1 MLYNDID
8 DAIVRAYKLQLAHHM
23 MSNIYICKSNSN
35 IDKDICRTL
44 PHSNRRM
51 CGAGD
56 FIGSIEL
63 NFQDILKF
71 PIPQQLTFTY
81 KHNQLKPE
89 DLSKL
94 DINIQFPF
102 FLNVYTET
110 KFNRCLHLS
119 KTTINDI
126 IQIYKGHSSKFED
139 LYKWLDEITYN
150 RKPSPIAII
159 NKIPDKNKCN
169 ILVDDTNFV
178 KIEST
183 YDIHMFV
190 KFLTAHFDYAYETLR
205 AAEETSCTWDFSS
218 QTDETF
224 QLADDWY
231 DVTKYAKLMSD
242 CIFKNAIINAHP
254 PIPLMIGDI
263 IWKRGMS
270 PEEICIK
277 YDLENT
283 ITD

>member
-1 MLYNDID
+1 MEMPYNDID
-8 DAIVRAYKLQLAHHM
+8 DAIVRAYKLQLAR
-23 MSNIYICKSNSN
+23 SVISGIYICKSNSN
-35 IDKDICRTL
+35 IDNDIYRAL
-44 PHSNRRM
+44 PPSNRRM
-51 CGAGD
+51 CGAGN

-71 PIPQQLTFTY
+71 PIPQQLKFTY

-89 DLSKL
+89 DINKL

-102 FLNVYTET
+102 FLNVYTKT
-110 KFNRCLHLS
+110 KFHRCLHLS

-126 IQIYKGHSSKFED
+126 IQIYEGHSSKFED
-139 LYKWLDEITYN
+139 LYVWLDEITYN
-150 RKPSPIAII
+150 RKPSPIAIV
-159 NKIPDKNKCN
+159 NKVPYKNKCN

-205 AAEETSCTWDFSS
+205 HAEETSCTWDFSV

-224 QLADDWY
+224 KLTDNFCDII
-231 DVTKYAKLMSD
+231 KYTKLMKD
-242 CIFKNAIINAHP
+242 CIYKNAIINAHP
-254 PIPLMIGDI
+254 PMMGDI

-270 PEEICIK
+270 PEEICID
-277 YDLENT
+277 YDLNS
-283 ITD
+283 I